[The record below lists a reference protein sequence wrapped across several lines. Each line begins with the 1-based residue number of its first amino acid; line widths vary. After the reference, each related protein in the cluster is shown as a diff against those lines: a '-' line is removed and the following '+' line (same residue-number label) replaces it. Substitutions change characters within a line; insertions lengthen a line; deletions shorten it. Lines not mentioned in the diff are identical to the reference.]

1 MSRSTMNRREVLA
14 RTVAAAGGLA
24 LAGTTAGVAGP
35 AVRPA
40 AAAAAAMPRVYT
52 RAEWGARPPDYPAD
66 IINKPDHLVVHH
78 TASDNVT
85 DYSLDQACKLSHWIQ
100 DLHQLT
106 NGWGD
111 TGNQLTISR
120 GGFIMEGRNRTL
132 QAISQGKNVYGVQTA
147 NNNSHTLGIENE
159 GIYVSARPTQWLWD
173 SLTETLAW
181 LCDVYNLDPHQA
193 IVGHRD
199 YVATQCPGDVFYSML
214 PALRDDVAGLLAQRP
229 RTAMPGTAMPAAGE
243 PAGHAGHLPGPAAPF
258 DHGPAIGRDEPL
270 R

>member
-1 MSRSTMNRREVLA
+1 MSRSNLNRRQILA
-14 RTVAAAGGLA
+14 RAAAAAGGLA
-24 LAGTTAGVAGP
+24 LAGSASGLVSPSTSAI
-35 AVRPA
+35 A
-40 AAAAAAMPRVYT
+40 AAAARPRIYT
-52 RAEWGARPPDYPAD
+52 RAEWGARPPDFAAQ

-85 DYSLDQACKLSHWIQ
+85 DYSQNQAFALSHWIQ

-132 QAISQGKNVYGVQTA
+132 EAIGQGRNVLGAQTA

-173 SLTETLAW
+173 SLVETLAW
-181 LCDVYNLDPHQA
+181 LCDVYGLDPHRS

-199 YVATQCPGDVFYSML
+199 YVATQCPGDVFYAML
-214 PALRDDVAGLLAQRP
+214 PDLRDDVAGLLGPLRGERSGISNAVP
-229 RTAMPGTAMPAAGE
+229 RVRSG
-243 PAGHAGHLPGPAAPF
+243 LPGSAAPL
-258 DHGPAIGRDEPL
+258 DHGPALGPGETL

>member
-1 MSRSTMNRREVLA
+1 MSRSVMNRRQVLA
-14 RTVAAAGGLA
+14 RTAATAGGLA
-24 LAGTTAGVAGP
+24 LAGTAVGSLAGSTAAT
-35 AVRPA
+35 A
-40 AAAAAAMPRVYT
+40 ADMPRIYT
-52 RAEWGARPPDYPAD
+52 RAEWDARPPDFAAQ

-78 TASDNVT
+78 TASNNVT
-85 DYSLDQACKLSHWIQ
+85 DYSQDQAFALSHWIQ

-132 QAISQGKNVYGVQTA
+132 QAIGQGKNVLGAQTA

-173 SLTETLAW
+173 SLVETLAW
-181 LCDVYNLDPHQA
+181 LCDVYDLDPHQS

-214 PALRDDVAGLLAQRP
+214 PTLRNDVAGHLGLRRTE
-229 RTAMPGTAMPAAGE
+229 RTASLTRSG
-243 PAGHAGHLPGPAAPF
+243 LPGSAATL
-258 DHGPAIGRDEPL
+258 DHGP
-270 R
+270 

>member
-1 MSRSTMNRREVLA
+1 MSRSLMNRRQVLA
-14 RTVAAAGGLA
+14 RTAAAAGGLA
-24 LAGTTAGVAGP
+24 LAGPASGLLGTT
-35 AVRPA
+35 
-40 AAAAAAMPRVYT
+40 AAAAAMPRVYT
-52 RAEWGARPPDYPAD
+52 RAEWGARPPDFAAR

-85 DYSLDQACKLSHWIQ
+85 DFSLNQAFRLSRWIQ

-120 GGFIMEGRNRTL
+120 GGFIMEGRNRSL
-132 QAISQGKNVYGVQTA
+132 EAIGQGQNVLGAQTA

-173 SLTETLAW
+173 SLVETLAW
-181 LCDVYNLDPHQA
+181 LCDVYDLDPHQA

-199 YVATQCPGDVFYSML
+199 YVATQCPGDVFYAML
-214 PALRDDVAGLLAQRP
+214 PDLRDDVAGRLLGSRRTGRAEP
-229 RTAMPGTAMPAAGE
+229 DGRTAPKAS
-243 PAGHAGHLPGPAAPF
+243 PAGSARPGPAARRL
-258 DHGPAIGRDEPL
+258 DHGPALGPGETL

>member
-1 MSRSTMNRREVLA
+1 MNRRQVLA
-14 RTVAAAGGLA
+14 STAAAAGGLA
-24 LAGTTAGVAGP
+24 LAGAAVGP
-35 AVRPA
+35 KAM
-40 AAAAAAMPRVYT
+40 AAAMPRVYT
-52 RAEWGARPPDYPAD
+52 RAEWGARPPDYAAQ

-85 DYSLDQACKLSHWIQ
+85 DYSLNQAFKLSHWIQ

-120 GGFIMEGRNRTL
+120 GGFIMEGRNRSL
-132 QAISQGKNVYGVQTA
+132 QAIGQGRNVMGVQTA

-173 SLTETLAW
+173 SLVETLAW
-181 LCDVYNLDPHQA
+181 LCDVYDLDPHRS

-199 YVATQCPGDVFYSML
+199 YVATQCPGDVFYAML
-214 PALRDDVAGLLAQRP
+214 PDLRDDVAGLLGLR
-229 RTAMPGTAMPAAGE
+229 RTERTDGTRGTAPRIRSG
-243 PAGHAGHLPGPAAPF
+243 LPGPAAPL
-258 DHGPAIGRDEPL
+258 DHGPALGPGESL

>member
-1 MSRSTMNRREVLA
+1 MSRSIINRRQVLA
-14 RTVAAAGGLA
+14 RTAAVAGGTLT
-24 LAGTTAGVAGP
+24 G
-35 AVRPA
+35 R
-40 AAAAAAMPRVYT
+40 AAAAAMPRIYT
-52 RAEWGARPPDYPAD
+52 RAEWGARPPDFPAQ

-85 DYSLDQACKLSHWIQ
+85 DYSQNQAYKLSHWIQ

-132 QAISQGKNVYGVQTA
+132 QAIAQGKNVLGAQTA

-159 GIYVSARPTQWLWD
+159 GIYVSARPTVWLWD
-173 SLTETLAW
+173 SLVETLAW
-181 LCDVYNLDPHQA
+181 LCDVYDLDPHQS

-214 PALRDDVAGLLAQRP
+214 PSLRNDVAGHLGLRRAE
-229 RTAMPGTAMPAAGE
+229 RTTSSASVTRSG
-243 PAGHAGHLPGPAAPF
+243 LPGPAARL
-258 DHGPAIGRDEPL
+258 DHGPALGPGEPL

>member
-1 MSRSTMNRREVLA
+1 MSRSVMNRRQMLA
-14 RTVAAAGGLA
+14 RTAAAAGGLA
-24 LAGTTAGVAGP
+24 LAGTAGAGLTAT
-35 AVRPA
+35 
-40 AAAAAAMPRVYT
+40 AAAMPRIYT
-52 RAEWGARPPDYPAD
+52 RAEWGARPPDFAAQ

-85 DYSLDQACKLSHWIQ
+85 DYTLDQAFKLSHWIQ

-132 QAISQGKNVYGVQTA
+132 QAIAQGKNVLGAQTA

-173 SLTETLAW
+173 SLVETLAW
-181 LCDVYNLDPHQA
+181 LCDVYALDPHQA

-199 YVATQCPGDVFYSML
+199 YVATQCPGDVFYAML
-214 PALRDDVAGLLAQRP
+214 PTLRDDVAGHLDLRAAGRAP
-229 RTAMPGTAMPAAGE
+229 RTTRTEHAEHAA
-243 PAGHAGHLPGPAAPF
+243 ADTRSVLPGPTAKL
-258 DHGPAIGRDEPL
+258 DHGPALGPGESL

>member
-1 MSRSTMNRREVLA
+1 MSRSVMNRRQVLA
-14 RTVAAAGGLA
+14 RTAAAAGGLA
-24 LAGTTAGVAGP
+24 LAGATSGLDRLTGPTGSGV
-35 AVRPA
+35 A
-40 AAAAAAMPRVYT
+40 AAAARPRIYT
-52 RAEWGARPPDYPAD
+52 RAEWSARPPDFAAQ

-85 DYSLDQACKLSHWIQ
+85 DYSLVQAFALSHWIQ

-120 GGFIMEGRNRTL
+120 GGFIMEGRNRSL
-132 QAISQGKNVYGVQTA
+132 EAIAQGKNVLGAQTA

-173 SLTETLAW
+173 SLVETLAW
-181 LCDVYNLDPHQA
+181 LCDVYDLDPHGS

-214 PALRDDVAGLLAQRP
+214 PTLRNDVAGLLGLRRAEP
-229 RTAMPGTAMPAAGE
+229 ERTASPARSG
-243 PAGHAGHLPGPAAPF
+243 LPGSTTSL
-258 DHGPAIGRDEPL
+258 DHGPALGRGESL